1 MRIDTLK
8 VVVVLCFAF
17 ITIGGQSFESKVVQL
32 LHDDADDLKCFVE
45 GKKDLTCF
53 WEEELERNNSH
64 GRYTFVYSYENE
76 KSRTC
81 DLSSLSLLASNRIVF
96 VCKLPR
102 TLFFTALDIQ
112 VLHDGRMLYNRSLNV
127 ENVLFLDPPRNLTV
141 VSSGKEGQL
150 NVSWLPPLLKYMDD
164 SMIYEVRYAVE
175 GRHVGKVEE
184 IKAST
189 MLILRGLQPGTRYK
203 VWVRVKPDGVSY
215 DGYWSAWTEPVYG
228 ATPPSD
234 MDPLIVLLVLF
245 IALILFILS
254 VTVIRSHH
262 KFLLKKVWPDIPTP
276 EHKFSGLFTVY
287 EGDFKE
293 WMRQNNGN
301 MWGRSVHIYIEELP
315 SPLEVLSEISLASHA
330 TSQREERITME
341 EEEEK
346 MESEGTDSGITGSW
360 REPSHAHWFME
371 QLRALQENPQ
381 SLSQSMLLE
390 SHDTYITLNQN
401 SQRARAEDEIQVDEI
416 FEESLPLQTFFT
428 NTGTPSLS
436 VSRSDLGSLQQSSG
450 SGRLSSQSSFEY
462 PNHTW
467 PPKGPGYAYMA
478 AADSGVS
485 MDYSPMSSSRIEDL
499 GKRVIYTNEY
509 KNKIFAYKWP
519 ISGQRIES
527 GY

>member
-8 VVVVLCFAF
+8 VVAVLCVAF
-17 ITIGGQSFESKVVQL
+17 VTIGGQSFESKVAQL
-32 LHDDADDLKCFVE
+32 LHDEADDLKCFVE

-53 WEEELERNNSH
+53 WEEELERRNSH
-64 GRYTFVYSYENE
+64 DRYTFIYSYEKE

-81 DLSSLSLLASNRIVF
+81 DVSSLSLLASNRTVF
-96 VCKLPR
+96 LCKLPQI
-102 TLFFTALDIQ
+102 LFFTVLHVQ
-112 VLHDGRMLYNRSLNV
+112 VLYDGRMLYNRSLNV

-175 GRHVGKVEE
+175 GSHMGKVEE

-189 MLILRGLQPGTRYK
+189 KLILRGLQPGTRYK
-203 VWVRVKPDGVSY
+203 VWVRIKPDGVAY
-215 DGYWSAWTEPVYG
+215 DGYWSAWTEPVFR
-228 ATPPSD
+228 ATQPSD

-254 VTVIRSHH
+254 VTVILSHH

-276 EHKFSGLFTVY
+276 EHKFPGLLTVY

-301 MWGRSVHIYIEELP
+301 MWGRSAHIYAEELP
-315 SPLEVLSEISLASHA
+315 SPLEVLSEISLASNA
-330 TSQREERITME
+330 TSQIEERRTLE

-346 MESEGTDSGITGSW
+346 TESEGTDSGITGSW
-360 REPSHAHWFME
+360 QEPSQAHWFME

-390 SHDTYITLNQN
+390 SPDTYVTLNQN
-401 SQRARAEDEIQVDEI
+401 SQHARAEDDSQVDDI
-416 FEESLPLQTFFT
+416 CDESLPLQTLFS
-428 NTGTPSLS
+428 NSGTSSLS
-436 VSRSDLGSLQQSSG
+436 ASQSDLGSLQQSSG

-467 PPKGPGYAYMA
+467 PSNRPGYTYMA
-478 AADSGVS
+478 VADSGVS

-509 KNKIFAYKWP
+509 KNEIFGHKWA
-519 ISGQRIES
+519 ISGQC
-527 GY
+527 